1 MPSFG
6 AKLKQEREQ
15 RGVTLDEIS
24 SSTKIGTRMLHAL
37 EEDHFDQLPGGI
49 FNKGFIRAYARCLG
63 IDEEQAIADY
73 LVASGTGEPQTQAEA
88 SPAAAAIA
96 QRIETETGP
105 AHNLPWGLLAVLL
118 LVIALGFAAW
128 GFYSRGVGKIG
139 RSAMHASSA
148 PQSSIGVPGEARSVP
163 SGSAQHAPTAISAPR
178 VSSVS
183 ATVSAKTAP
192 VSSAPL
198 VLRISLRQDSW
209 ISITAD
215 GHESTRGTL
224 TAPAERAVQARKE
237 IVVKAGNSGAV
248 DYEFNGKKVPA
259 QGVDGQ
265 VQTIVFDSTGWRV
278 ETTSFTPAATAPQP

>member
-1 MPSFG
+1 VPSFG

-15 RGVTLDEIS
+15 RGITLDEIS

-73 LVASGTGEPQTQAEA
+73 LVASGTGEPQTQAA
-88 SPAAAAIA
+88 DGPAAAPIVE
-96 QRIETETGP
+96 RMENERVVIV
-105 AHNLPWGLLAVLL
+105 PWGVFAITLLG
-118 LVIALGFAAW
+118 IALGFAAW
-128 GFYSRGVGKIG
+128 GFYSRAAGKLG
-139 RSAMHASSA
+139 RSVRNTSIA
-148 PQSSIGVPGEARSVP
+148 PQITSGAPGEARSVP
-163 SGSAQHAPTAISAPR
+163 SGTVQHAPSP
-178 VSSVS
+178 VSTPKVTSVS
-183 ATVSAKTAP
+183 ATVPAKTAS

-198 VLRISLRQDSW
+198 LLRINLRQDSW

-224 TAPAERAVQARKE
+224 TAPAERSVQAKKE

-248 DYEFNGKKVPA
+248 DFEFNGKKVPA